1 MIDFS
6 NANLK
11 FRQLINQ
18 ATDQTELKTLEKRV
32 TSLYNCN
39 CLTVRQFQKL
49 DVLIM
54 EKIAK
59 LSTE

>member
-11 FRQLINQ
+11 FRRLINQ
-18 ATDQTELKTLEKRV
+18 ATDHTELERLDKRI
-32 TSLYNCN
+32 TSLYNYD

-54 EKIAK
+54 EKIGE
-59 LSTE
+59 L